1 MRDPGLHQYRVHERP
16 RYRKWL
22 YTLTVMTAVTLVLA
36 ACSSSGSSGS
46 SGGSGS
52 ATASASG
59 TTLTGSPIKLGVI
72 ASLTGF
78 TSFLANGAKAFEARL
93 ALQNSMGGI
102 DGHPLQAYV
111 GDDTSTPAGALTAV
125 RSLVEND
132 HVLAVG
138 DSSIW
143 IYGAA
148 AYLKA
153 NNIPV
158 VGWGTDGPQWAGP
171 PYTDFFPVEGSYNPK
186 DPATTTKMAFMKQQG
201 CTSMAILGLGG
212 TPGVLAGYKAVALAV
227 KDVGM
232 KVGYF
237 DGSIPF
243 TTTDY
248 TSVVLGMK
256 AAKVDCA
263 VLGFTLQ
270 GTIAIAEQIKQAG
283 MPFKHL
289 LSVVGYGEPALLSDA
304 AAEAALN
311 GDYFDI
317 RFAPSE
323 LDTPATEAYAAAL
336 KKYEGITGDVDAE
349 VTAGWL
355 SADLLIQALK
365 ITGPNA
371 TQSQLISALDGI
383 TDYTGGGLE
392 TKPIDFKTDWGTQDG
407 GLGQGYCT
415 WFTQLQGT
423 KFVVI
428 DGPQPYCGKLIPNS
442 DQA

>member
-1 MRDPGLHQYRVHERP
+1 MTDPGRRRYRVHERP
-16 RYRKWL
+16 RHRASVY
-22 YTLTVMTAVTLVLA
+22 VGAVVAALA
-36 ACSSSGSSGS
+36 LALAGCASSGSSS
-46 SGGSGS
+46 
-52 ATASASG
+52 TSASG
-59 TTLTGSPIKLGVI
+59 GTSGTAASGTPIKLGII

-93 ALQNSMGGI
+93 ALQNSVGGI

-153 NNIPV
+153 NNVPV

-186 DPATTTKMAFMKQQG
+186 SPATTTKMAFMKQQG
-201 CTSMAILGLGG
+201 CTNMAILGLGG
-212 TPGVLAGYKAVALAV
+212 TPGVLAGYKAVALSA
-227 KDVGM
+227 KYVGM

-237 DGSIPF
+237 NGSIPF

-289 LSVVGYGEPALLSDA
+289 LSVVGYGESALATDA

-336 KKYEGITGDVDAE
+336 KKYEGISGDVDAE

-371 TQSQLISALDGI
+371 TQSQLISALSGI
-383 TDYTGGGLE
+383 TNYTGDGLE

-423 KFVVI
+423 KFAVI

>member
-1 MRDPGLHQYRVHERP
+1 MTDLGLPQCRVHERP
-16 RYRKWL
+16 RHRKWL
-22 YTLTVMTAVTLVLA
+22 YAGTVMTAVTLVLA
-36 ACSSSGSSGS
+36 ACSSSSSS
-46 SGGSGS
+46 SSS
-52 ATASASG
+52 ATGSASG
-59 TTLTGSPIKLGVI
+59 NALTGTPIKLGVI

-78 TSFLANGAKAFEARL
+78 TSFLANGGKAFEARI

-102 DGHPLQAYV
+102 DGHPLQAFV
-111 GDDTSTPAGALTAV
+111 ADDTSTPAGALTAS
-125 RSLVEND
+125 RTLVEND

-148 AYLKA
+148 QYLKS

-158 VGWGTDGPQWAGP
+158 VGWGTDGPQWGGP
-171 PYTDFFPVEGSYNPK
+171 PYTNFFAVEGSYNPK
-186 DPATTTKMAFMKQQG
+186 SPATTTKMAFMKQQG
-201 CTSMAILGLGG
+201 CTNMALLGLGG
-212 TPGVLAGYKAVALAV
+212 TPSALAGLKAVALSAT
-227 KDVGM
+227 DQGM

-237 DGSIPF
+237 NGSIPF

-263 VLGFTLQ
+263 SVYFTLQ
-270 GTIAIAEQIKQAG
+270 GTIALAEAIKQAG
-283 MPFKHL
+283 MPFKHM
-289 LSVVGYGEPALLSDA
+289 LSIVGYGESALTSNA
-304 AAEAALN
+304 GAQAALN

-323 LDTPATEAYAAAL
+323 LDTQATEAYAAAL

-349 VTAGWL
+349 VTSGWL
-355 SADLLIQALK
+355 AADLLIQGLK
-365 ITGPNA
+365 IAGPNA
-371 TQSQLISALDGI
+371 TQSQLISALSGI

-392 TKPIDFKTDWGTQDG
+392 TEPIDFKTDWGTQDG
-407 GLGQGYCT
+407 SLGQGYCT
-415 WFTQLQGT
+415 WFTQLQGD

-428 DGPQPYCGKLIPNS
+428 GGPKAYCGTLIPNS

>member
-1 MRDPGLHQYRVHERP
+1 MRDPGLHQYRVRERP

-46 SGGSGS
+46 

-59 TTLTGSPIKLGVI
+59 TTLTGSPIKLGII

-78 TSFLANGAKAFEARL
+78 TSFLANGAKAFEARI

-125 RSLVEND
+125 RTLVEND
-132 HVLAVG
+132 HVLAIG

-148 AYLKA
+148 QYLKA
-153 NNIPV
+153 NDIPV
-158 VGWGTDGPQWAGP
+158 TGWGTDGPQWGGP
-171 PYTDFFPVEGSYNPK
+171 PYTNFFAVEGSYNPK
-186 DPATTTKMAFMKQQG
+186 TPATTTKMAFMKQQG

-212 TPGVLAGYKAVALAV
+212 TPSALDGEKAIAYAATH
-227 KDVGM
+227 VGM

-237 DGSIPF
+237 NASIPF

-248 TSVVLGMK
+248 TSVVLGIKNAK
-256 AAKVDCA
+256 ADCIITA
-263 VLGFTLQ
+263 FTLQ
-270 GTIAIAEQIKQAG
+270 GTIALAEQVKQAG
-283 MPFKHL
+283 VPIKHIL
-289 LSVVGYGEPALLSDA
+289 NIVGYGESSLLSDPGA
-304 AAEAALN
+304 LAALN

-317 RFAPSE
+317 RFAPFE
-323 LDTPATEAYAAAL
+323 LHTPATEAYAAAL

-355 SADLLIQALK
+355 AADLLIQGLK
-365 ITGPNA
+365 IAGPNA
-371 TQSQLISALDGI
+371 TRSQLISAISGI
-383 TDYTGGGLE
+383 TDYTGTGLE
-392 TKPIDFKTDWGTQDG
+392 TEPINFKTIAGTQDG
-407 GLGQGYCT
+407 SLGPGYCT
-415 WFTQLQGT
+415 WFTQLEGSSFT
-423 KFVVI
+423 VV
-428 DGPQPYCGKLIPNS
+428 DGPKPFCGTVLPNS